1 MSIFDLF
8 RQIDSKRGGLCSK
21 PEFIIAFLGNP
32 GKEYEGTR
40 HNAGFFVS
48 GIVEQKYG
56 VKINRAK
63 FDSLTAEISESGRK
77 ILLLK
82 PQTYMN
88 LSGRAVLKA
97 SSFYKIPAEN
107 IIAVCDD
114 VNLDVGSIRVRRKGS
129 DGGQKGLRSI
139 IDSLGSD
146 GFPRVRVGVGK
157 KPGGGE
163 LVSWV
168 LGKISAEQTDNFAKA
183 AADAAEAALMIAD
196 GRIEEAMSRF
206 N

>member
-8 RQIDSKRGGLCSK
+8 RQLELKKEGLCSK
-21 PEFIIAFLGNP
+21 PGFIIAFLGNP
-32 GKEYEGTR
+32 GREYEGTR

-48 GIVEQKYG
+48 GIVEKKYG
-56 VKINRAK
+56 VKINRAR
-63 FDSLTAEISESGRK
+63 FDSLTAEITESGRK

-82 PQTYMN
+82 PQTFMN
-88 LSGRAVLKA
+88 LSGTAVLKA

-139 IDSLGSD
+139 IECLGGE

-168 LGKISAEQTDNFAKA
+168 LGKIPAGQADDFAKA
-183 AADAAEAALMIAD
+183 AADAAEAAIMIAD

>member
-32 GKEYEGTR
+32 EKEYEGTR

-114 VNLDVGSIRVRRKGS
+114 INLDVGSIRVRRKGS

-168 LGKISAEQTDNFAKA
+168 LGKISAEQTDNFEKA